1 MLEAID
7 GEGDTK
13 LVSEQILGRLAK
25 AKGQLRHGGDMSYES
40 TAEPIKIGYLM
51 DFRLPAGYPQEMRE
65 DFTRP
70 FELVF
75 NEGLKQGVIDR
86 PIEIVYREVEGLPKG
101 TVKAVIDA
109 YGELVD
115 EGCLV
120 VFGPHITDNCVP
132 TREAIEE
139 RFRVP
144 AIAVTGTDDWLGEW
158 TFSFPQGSM
167 TDEPIFWSD
176 LLAKGGH
183 SEVGVLV
190 EQSLVGESYLKNF
203 RKACASKGIRIV
215 AEASIAQTAQDIN
228 DAVRTLYES
237 KAQAVVHCGFG
248 FGIVFINPAL
258 QALSWGP
265 PKFTST
271 AFQNAWINP
280 VMWNAFL
287 GWTGIDQYD
296 ENNLVGQRYL
306 DQYEAAYGRR
316 PQYCV
321 PVVNRDVAATLL
333 RAFSDAH
340 PLSPRGVKEALER
353 VKMLPAA
360 AGAPGT
366 RVSLGKWTR
375 RAWMGAGYLVA
386 RRLDPDGVNSH
397 LVDRFGEE

>member
-1 MLEAID
+1 
-7 GEGDTK
+7 
-13 LVSEQILGRLAK
+13 
-25 AKGQLRHGGDMSYES
+25 MSYES
-40 TAEPIKIGYLM
+40 TAEPIKIGYLF
-51 DFRLPAGYPQEMRE
+51 DFLLPEGYPREMR
-65 DFTRP
+65 DDLTQP
-70 FELVF
+70 FDLVF
-75 NEGLKQGVIDR
+75 SEGVKQGVIDR
-86 PIEIVYREVEGLPKG
+86 SVRIVYREVEGLPKG

-120 VFGPHITDNCVP
+120 VFGPHISENAVP

-144 AIAVTGTDDWLGEW
+144 AINVCGSDDWLGEW
-158 TFSFPQGSM
+158 TFAFPQGSF
-167 TDEPIFWSD
+167 TDEPIFWAD

-183 SEVGVLV
+183 IEVGLLV
-190 EQSLVGESYLKNF
+190 ERSLVGESYLRNF
-203 RKACASKGIRIV
+203 RNACGRKGIRIV

-228 DAVRTLYES
+228 DAVRTLHEA
-237 KAQAVVHCGFG
+237 KAQAIVHCGFG

-258 QALSWGP
+258 QELNWDP
-265 PKFTST
+265 PRFTST

-280 VMWNAFL
+280 VLWNAFL
-287 GWTGIDQYD
+287 GWTGVDQYD
-296 ENNLVGQRYL
+296 EGNLVGQRFL
-306 DQYEAAYGRR
+306 DQYQAAYGRR

-333 RAFSDAH
+333 GAFADAR

-366 RVSLGKWTR
+366 RVSFGKWTH

>member
-1 MLEAID
+1 
-7 GEGDTK
+7 
-13 LVSEQILGRLAK
+13 
-25 AKGQLRHGGDMSYES
+25 MSYES
-40 TAEPIKIGYLM
+40 TAEPIKIGYLF
-51 DFRLPAGYPQEMRE
+51 DFLLPEGYPQEMR
-65 DFTRP
+65 DDLTRP
-70 FELVF
+70 FDLVF
-75 NEGLKQGVIDR
+75 SDGLRQRVIDR
-86 PIEIVYREVEGLPKG
+86 PVQIVYREVEGLPKG

-120 VFGPHITDNCVP
+120 VFGPHISENAIP

-144 AIAVTGTDDWLGEW
+144 GINVCGSDDWLGEW
-158 TFSFPQGSM
+158 TFAFPQGSM
-167 TDEPIFWSD
+167 TDEPIFWTD

-183 SEVGVLV
+183 TEVGVLV

-203 RKACASKGIRIV
+203 RNSCRNKGIRIV
-215 AEASIAQTAQDIN
+215 AEAQIAQTAQDVGQ
-228 DAVRTLYES
+228 ALRTLHEA
-237 KAQAVVHCGFG
+237 KPTALVHCGFG

-258 QALSWGP
+258 AELNWDP
-265 PKFTST
+265 PRFTST

-280 VMWNAFL
+280 VMWQAFL

-296 ENNLVGQRYL
+296 EGNQVGQRFL
-306 DQYEAAYGRR
+306 DQYEETYARR

-333 RAFSDAH
+333 RAFADAH
-340 PLSPRGVKEALER
+340 PLSPRGVKDALER

-360 AGAPGT
+360 SGAPGT
-366 RVSLGKWTR
+366 RVSFGKWTR

-386 RRLDPDGVNSH
+386 RRLDADGVNSH
-397 LVDRFGEE
+397 LVERFGPE